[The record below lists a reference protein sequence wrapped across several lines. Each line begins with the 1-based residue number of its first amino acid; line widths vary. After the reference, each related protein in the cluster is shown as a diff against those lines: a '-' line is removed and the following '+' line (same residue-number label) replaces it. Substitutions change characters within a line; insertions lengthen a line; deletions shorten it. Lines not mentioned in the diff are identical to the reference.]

1 MAITTASFAKAK
13 AQGRKLT
20 MLTAYDYTTARL
32 VDEAGVD
39 GILVG
44 DSLGMVMLG
53 YDSTLP
59 VTMED
64 MIHHTRAVTRGAK
77 HALVVADLP
86 FMAYQVSTEQ
96 AVANA
101 GRLIQEGG
109 ASAVKLEGGVAFEEQ
124 IAAIVRA
131 SIPVMGHIG
140 LTPQSVNAFG
150 GFKIQGKT
158 QEAAQR
164 VLDDARA
171 IERAGAFAVV
181 LEGIPTQLAQR
192 IAQTISIPTIGIGA
206 GDVTDGQILVAQD
219 MLGMYGELSPKF
231 VRRYANI
238 GQQIT
243 QAISAYI
250 ADVQSG
256 DFPNNDTEGYTMDST
271 QLEGLH

>member
-1 MAITTASFAKAK
+1 M
-13 AQGRKLT
+13 
-20 MLTAYDYTTARL
+20 
-32 VDEAGVD
+32 
-39 GILVG
+39 
-44 DSLGMVMLG
+44 
-53 YDSTLP
+53 
-59 VTMED
+59 
-64 MIHHTRAVTRGAK
+64 
-77 HALVVADLP
+77 
-86 FMAYQVSTEQ
+86 
-96 AVANA
+96 
-101 GRLIQEGG
+101 
-109 ASAVKLEGGVAFEEQ
+109 
-124 IAAIVRA
+124 
-131 SIPVMGHIG
+131 
-140 LTPQSVNAFG
+140 
-150 GFKIQGKT
+150 
-158 QEAAQR
+158 
-164 VLDDARA
+164 LDDARA